1 MSLYDSEVASPS
13 TSSTTTKKSPTSI
26 ASDTVLA
33 TRLKVCKLASNTKA
47 CSQLV
52 EELELRLRIARNCQ
66 RVAEFHLERLK
77 TTENHE
83 NHVNYE
89 NHKNHE
95 NSQLVAAQKLVDDAQ
110 RATNVWGAQVPP
122 VARSAALVQSHN
134 LPIRQCSSS
143 HGQITNSRMRQSMF
157 SFRGKLFDSFF
168 KQ

>member
-77 TTENHE
+77 TTENHV

-89 NHKNHE
+89 NHENHENHE

-110 RATNVWGAQVPP
+110 RATNVWTAQVNYHTLHLEYLHFEERM
-122 VARSAALVQSHN
+122 ARNSLNVQEWY
-134 LPIRQCSSS
+134 LAQE
-143 HGQITNSRMRQSMF
+143 SR
-157 SFRGKLFDSFF
+157 K
-168 KQ
+168 K